1 VAKGTVKPPAE
12 GLAQLKKPDFFGFVA
27 GKLSGRTCG

>member
-1 VAKGTVKPPAE
+1 VAKGTVKLPAE
-12 GLAQLKKPDFFGFVA
+12 ELAQLKKPDFFGFVA

>member
-1 VAKGTVKPPAE
+1 MAKPLAE
-12 GLAQLKKPDFFGFVA
+12 GPEQLKKPDFSGFVA